1 MASGKPGAVQ
11 QGGSMARRVFMIMAA
26 AALLSAGFVAGFL
39 FRGDF
44 LFSVEKQAAG
54 GQPTSELPQVFRDC
68 ADCPEMVRIPGQ
80 SFAAG
85 RYEVTRGQWTLFV
98 EDTERHV
105 QPVQYESWTCDWQS
119 PGYEQ
124 DDTHPVTCVS
134 WYDAQAYVQWLSMRT
149 GEHYRLLSGEEWRI
163 AARAGTKTKF
173 WWGDQDPVC
182 DQSPRTRNGANFSLC
197 ADDRTR
203 PVGSFQP
210 NGYGLYDVHGNVSE
224 WVEDCR
230 AERLF
235 SGDCGNHPECSEA
248 GWIERLS
255 SDLSCGSGSYR
266 AFILS
271 SWGAEPSNLQFT
283 RRESIFWHPGMR
295 DEYLGFRIARSL

>member
-1 MASGKPGAVQ
+1 
-11 QGGSMARRVFMIMAA
+11 MAA

-39 FRGDF
+39 LRGDF
-44 LFSVEKQAAG
+44 FSSAEEPVSG
-54 GQPTSELPQVFRDC
+54 GLQIGDLPQSFRDC
-68 ADCPEMVRIPGQ
+68 PDCPEMVPMPGH

-85 RYEVTRGQWTLFV
+85 RFEVTRGQWALFV

-105 QPVQYESWTCDWQS
+105 QPVQYEPWTCDWQS

-134 WYDAQAYVQWLSMRT
+134 WHDAQAYVQWLSMRT

-163 AARAGTKTKF
+163 AARAGTETKY

-203 PVGSFQP
+203 PVGSFHP
-210 NGYGLYDVHGNVSE
+210 NGFGLDDVHGNVSE

-230 AERLF
+230 AEDPVYSF
-235 SGDCGNHPECSEA
+235 CADVPECSEA
-248 GWIERLS
+248 GWIETLF
-255 SDLSCGSGSYR
+255 SDLSCGSDSYR
-266 AFILS
+266 AFLGG
-271 SWGAEPSNLQFT
+271 SWQGDPHNLRFT
-283 RRESIFWHPGMR
+283 RRESLFWHPGIR
-295 DEYLGFRIARSL
+295 DDSIGFRIARSL

>member
-1 MASGKPGAVQ
+1 MIVASVT
-11 QGGSMARRVFMIMAA
+11 
-26 AALLSAGFVAGFL
+26 LLSAGFAAGFL
-39 FRGDF
+39 SRLGF
-44 LFSVEKQAAG
+44 LSGIEEQPANL
-54 GQPTSELPQVFRDC
+54 QPTSELPQVFRDC
-68 ADCPEMVRIPGQ
+68 ADCPEMVPVPGQ
-80 SFAAG
+80 AFAAG
-85 RYEVTRGQWTLFV
+85 RYEVTRAQWALFV

-105 QPVQYESWTCDWQS
+105 QPVQYEPWTCDWQN
-119 PGYEQ
+119 PGFEQ
-124 DDTHPVTCVS
+124 DDMHPVTCVS
-134 WYDAQAYVQWLSMRT
+134 WHDAQAYAQWLSMRT

-182 DQSPRTRNGANFSLC
+182 DQSPRTRNGANFRLC

-235 SGDCGNHPECSEA
+235 SGDCGNHPDCWEA
-248 GWIERLS
+248 GWIEKLS
-255 SDLSCGSGSYR
+255 SDLSCGSESYR

-271 SWGAEPSNLQFT
+271 SWDSEPRNLQFT
-283 RRESIFWHPGMR
+283 RRESVFWHPGMR
-295 DEYLGFRIARSL
+295 DDATGFRLARSM